1 MAFRSPE
8 NVQRNELIRFQLQD
22 NIRAPANGQE
32 QLKKTYK
39 FVVTDRS
46 SFYDWYNAF
55 FEVQFKLDLKANGGD
70 IADAATTIIN
80 GSHSLIKRECPRRP
94 REITKMWHMLGKLI
108 SVIFR

>member
-1 MAFRSPE
+1 MPSR
-8 NVQRNELIRFQLQD
+8 RKFQIKTITSSEISQL
-22 NIRAPANGQE
+22 RAPANGQE

-80 GSHSLIKRECPRRP
+80 GSHSLIK
-94 REITKMWHMLGKLI
+94 HMVVKSSIYRYGYG
-108 SVIFR
+108 

>member
-8 NVQRNELIRFQLQD
+8 NVQRNVLIRYQLQD

-55 FEVQFKLDLKANGGD
+55 FEVQFKLDLKANGAD

-80 GSHSLIKRECPRRP
+80 G
-94 REITKMWHMLGKLI
+94 
-108 SVIFR
+108 